1 MKRTMQIV
9 ELKEVTAQQI
19 GDLKGLMKEFSERVT
34 MTEEALLNVLKDD
47 NSHLFALMAEGV
59 VVGCATL
66 CVFHSPTGR
75 KASVEDVVVSSICRG
90 RHWGRTLMERML
102 EEAQKLAPIEVQL
115 TSKPKRVAANALY
128 QSLGFQRKETN
139 CYRLVLN

>member
-19 GDLKGLMKEFSERVT
+19 ADLKGLMKEFSERVT

-66 CVFHSPTGR
+66 CVFHSPMGR

-115 TSKPKRVAANALY
+115 TSKPERVAANALY

>member
-9 ELKEVTAQQI
+9 ELKEVTAQQMA
-19 GDLKGLMKEFSERVT
+19 DLTGLMKELSERVT

-90 RHWGRTLMERML
+90 RHWGRVLMERML

-139 CYRLVLN
+139 CYRLSLS

>member
-9 ELKEVTAQQI
+9 ELKEVTAQQMAA
-19 GDLKGLMKEFSERVT
+19 LTGLMKELSERVT

-90 RHWGRTLMERML
+90 RHWGRALMERML

>member
-9 ELKEVTAQQI
+9 ELKEVTAQQMA
-19 GDLKGLMKEFSERVT
+19 DLTGLMKELSERVT

-66 CVFHSPTGR
+66 CVFHSSTGR

-115 TSKPKRVAANALY
+115 TSKPERVAANALY

>member
-1 MKRTMQIV
+1 MQIV
-9 ELKEVTAQQI
+9 ELKEVTAQQMA
-19 GDLKGLMKEFSERVT
+19 DLTGLMKELSERVT

-66 CVFHSPTGR
+66 CVFHSPMGR

>member
-66 CVFHSPTGR
+66 CVFHSPMGR

>member
-9 ELKEVTAQQI
+9 ELKEVTAQQMA
-19 GDLKGLMKEFSERVT
+19 DLTGLMKELSERVT

-75 KASVEDVVVSSICRG
+75 KASVGDVVVSSICRG

-128 QSLGFQRKETN
+128 QSLAFQRKETN

>member
-19 GDLKGLMKEFSERVT
+19 ADLKGLMKEFSERVT

-66 CVFHSPTGR
+66 CVFHSPMGR

-115 TSKPKRVAANALY
+115 TSKPERVAANALY

-139 CYRLVLN
+139 CYRLALS

>member
-9 ELKEVTAQQI
+9 ELKEVTAQQMA
-19 GDLKGLMKEFSERVT
+19 DLTGLMKELSERVT

-66 CVFHSPTGR
+66 CVFHSPMGR

-128 QSLGFQRKETN
+128 QSLAFQRKETN